1 MENRNALV
9 PGALCDNWNHK
20 YAVGRR
26 YPATPRQVNSI
37 IKASESYADGGY
49 NFYTRNCTTFVKEM
63 IADVAKLDTGGTIF
77 EKEYVRNNYKSNF
90 GRTIGGFTDFFSL
103 PRTRQNLARKSAKPD
118 LTYRLLGQKSVT
130 KMDVE
135 NFNKSESILSIPQ
148 KGYIPAVGAENAR
161 RLKGKDSGVLESY
174 LYLGKNMGE
183 DVEHAKLNLDILTS
197 AISDTTLALQEDI
210 KALIPE
216 EELEDIYSPTRI
228 ALSKV
233 VENIAYLGT
242 EFYDLQ
248 RDMGQAL
255 RHMK

>member
-1 MENRNALV
+1 
-9 PGALCDNWNHK
+9 
-20 YAVGRR
+20 
-26 YPATPRQVNSI
+26 
-37 IKASESYADGGY
+37 
-49 NFYTRNCTTFVKEM
+49 
-63 IADVAKLDTGGTIF
+63 
-77 EKEYVRNNYKSNF
+77 
-90 GRTIGGFTDFFSL
+90 
-103 PRTRQNLARKSAKPD
+103 
-118 LTYRLLGQKSVT
+118 
-130 KMDVE
+130 MDVE

-228 ALSKV
+228 AISKV

-248 RDMGQAL
+248 RDMRKAAREKKWKPMT
-255 RHMK
+255 RHRKKFWARIVCANPMKRCLKRW